1 MPNRQIPREEW
12 SEFLAGFSRRHEGW
26 LVSVRFLSPA
36 VGWMVESHQLALQGV
51 SSDREGSSISVHLG
65 ASPGPHVGHVISRPR
80 DVWVEEEEGVE
91 KGVEVESADGTK
103 MLLEFRIAVPPE
115 MVDGLVY
122 AAGGGRA

>member
-12 SEFLAGFSRRHEGW
+12 SAFLEGFSRRHEGW

-65 ASPGPHVGHVISRPR
+65 ASPGPHVGHVISRPQ
-80 DVWVEEEEGVE
+80 DVWVEEEDGVE

-122 AAGGGRA
+122 AGGARA